1 MSERSDSKP
10 HEIEDSLRDALSY
23 TQAIVDT
30 VREPLLVLDRQLR
43 VTTASRAFYH
53 TFAVSPEETL
63 QHFIYDLGDGQWNIP
78 GLRTLLEEVLP
89 QHKAFHDFE
98 VVHRFPTIGRRV
110 MLLNARKLFRTSN
123 NTEHIFLAIEDI
135 TQRKRILDEL
145 VRSNEDLQ
153 RFAYVAAHDL
163 RSPLNSGLNLLQL
176 LARQRKDTSEQCDAQ
191 LLDLAIANFTRL
203 GELMEAILAYSA
215 AENAPQR
222 RTLISLEEPLQIAL
236 QNLQHHVQ
244 SAGATIDARA
254 LPSLSTDRTQIVMVF
269 QNLIGNAIKY
279 RGKEPLIIVIE
290 AAKMAGEWQ
299 VTVRDNGIGFE
310 QEYASQIFEPF
321 RRLHGAGIPGSGI
334 GLATCK
340 RIIERL
346 GGKIWAESGP
356 GKGSA
361 FYFTLPPGA

>member
-1 MSERSDSKP
+1 MSERSDSKT
-10 HEIEDSLRDALSY
+10 HEIENGLRDALSY

-30 VREPLLVLDRQLR
+30 VREPLLVLDRELR
-43 VTTASRAFYH
+43 VTTASRAFYQ
-53 TFAVSPEETL
+53 TFGVSPKATV
-63 QHFIYDLGDGQWNIP
+63 QQFIYEVGNGQWNIP
-78 GLRTLLEEVLP
+78 RLRILLEEVLP
-89 QHKAFHDFE
+89 QHQEFQDFE
-98 VVHRFPTIGRRV
+98 VAHTFPAIGRRV
-110 MLLNARKLFRTSN
+110 MLLNARKLVRVSD
-123 NTEHIFLAIEDI
+123 NTEHILLAIEDI
-135 TQRKRILDEL
+135 TERKRISDEL

-176 LARQRKDTSEQCDAQ
+176 LARQRKDTFQDDAQ
-191 LLDLAIANFTRL
+191 LLDLAIANFIRL

-215 AENAPQR
+215 VENAPQR
-222 RTLISLEEPLQIAL
+222 RTVVSLEDPLKIAL
-236 QNLQHHVQ
+236 QNLQHHIE
-244 SAGATIDARA
+244 SAGAIIDGRA

-279 RGKEPLIIVIE
+279 RGKEPPLIVIE

-299 VTVRDNGIGFE
+299 VTVRDNGVGFE
-310 QEYASQIFEPF
+310 QEYAAQIFEPF
-321 RRLHGAGIPGSGI
+321 RRLHGAAIPGSGI

-346 GGKIWAESGP
+346 GGKIWAESAP

-361 FYFTLPPGA
+361 FYFTLPLSA